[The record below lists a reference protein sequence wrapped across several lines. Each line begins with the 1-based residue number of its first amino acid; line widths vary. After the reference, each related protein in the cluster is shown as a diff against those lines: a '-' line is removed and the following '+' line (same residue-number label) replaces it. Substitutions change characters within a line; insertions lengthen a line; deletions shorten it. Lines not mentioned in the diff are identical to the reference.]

1 MTDVAELLLELHG
14 LLHQLRERLDD
25 VASWQQEVQTSEW
38 LVEQHGDD
46 KELKNRLRYSRE
58 MLAAAEREANETKQ
72 RIVCLLKDVASEVM
86 SWSSS

>member
-72 RIVCLLKDVASEVM
+72 RIVCLLKDVASEVL
-86 SWSSS
+86 SLIHI